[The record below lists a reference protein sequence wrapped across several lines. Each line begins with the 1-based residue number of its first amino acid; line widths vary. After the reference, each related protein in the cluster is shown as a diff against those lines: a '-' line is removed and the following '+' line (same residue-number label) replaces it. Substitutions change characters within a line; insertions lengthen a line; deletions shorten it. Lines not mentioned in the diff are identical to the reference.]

1 MYKCCSYNNGSR
13 YDGMRSGSFFFLVV
27 LGFDVGFFD
36 IVELPF
42 EFALVVYDIFNIGVE
57 LFRDVLE
64 LVPPPVL

>member
-1 MYKCCSYNNGSR
+1 
-13 YDGMRSGSFFFLVV
+13 MRSGSFFFLVV